1 MLYKI
6 QRSAEQYSTVQ
17 WSSVVQLYYTTWP
30 GRIMYYTYYLY
41 NTYNTVFCIVV
52 PCVATPTERAART
65 TLTAG
70 VKSLLNSRHGRH
82 AAQRAVFC
90 SRMQTP
96 SNVQSSRP
104 SWAASSALADVRS
117 AGPASTMHCGRSSR
131 LRSGQGASWRAG
143 LTAWKKGP
151 SAKIAGGSSS
161 SWGGR
166 RRPKALQ
173 ASVIGSYK

>member
-1 MLYKI
+1 M
-6 QRSAEQYSTVQ
+6 
-17 WSSVVQLYYTTWP
+17 
-30 GRIMYYTYYLY
+30 
-41 NTYNTVFCIVV
+41 
-52 PCVATPTERAART
+52 
-65 TLTAG
+65 
-70 VKSLLNSRHGRH
+70 LNSRHGQH

-143 LTAWKKGP
+143 LTASKKGP

-173 ASVIGSYK
+173 AIVRQRALVLALPARGTPWYAWRPPAHGLVAAWWPMDPRPRTPCDQGSRPAAVAINLITRQLALEATAVK